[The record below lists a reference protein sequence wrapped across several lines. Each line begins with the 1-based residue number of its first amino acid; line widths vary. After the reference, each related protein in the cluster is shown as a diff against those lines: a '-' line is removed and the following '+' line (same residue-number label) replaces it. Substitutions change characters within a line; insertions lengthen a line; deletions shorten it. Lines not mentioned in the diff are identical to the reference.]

1 MATQEDVMS
10 CRVRKRPWYVWV
22 SMLMAV
28 LWLLFWIDTAVG
40 SYHEAESRAMWI
52 SLAVLGGSLTGMAVP
67 LIIRWVRSR

>member
-1 MATQEDVMS
+1 MAGQEDVLS
-10 CRVRKRPWYVWV
+10 YRVRKRPWYVWV

-40 SYHEAESRAMWI
+40 SYHEAEPRAMWI

-67 LIIRWVRSR
+67 LIIRWVKSR